1 MRQGT
6 GILMAA
12 LAMASLPVNTAPVLM
27 IKRGIY
33 DDDQWAKAQEPYDAG
48 RRAEKDAAAL
58 AKAEAKRQRKAA
70 KRRAEVGADSTA
82 DKMPNYN

>member
-1 MRQGT
+1 
-6 GILMAA
+6 MAA
-12 LAMASLPVNTAPVLM
+12 LAMASLPRNTAPVLL

-70 KRRAEVGADSTA
+70 KRRAEVGAGNMA
-82 DKMPNYN
+82 DKRPNTNYPDRAR